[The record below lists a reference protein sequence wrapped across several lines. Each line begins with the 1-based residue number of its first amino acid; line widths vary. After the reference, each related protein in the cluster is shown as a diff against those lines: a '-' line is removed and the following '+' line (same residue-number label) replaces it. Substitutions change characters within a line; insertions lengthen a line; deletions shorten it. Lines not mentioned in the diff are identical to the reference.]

1 MIETIG
7 YIFGIGF
14 LLWLTVVTAIF
25 IAVRHFENL

>member
-14 LLWLTVVTAIF
+14 LIWLAVVLTLLLI
-25 IAVRHFENL
+25 VKHWEDR